1 MRTLRFT
8 TIIHADRTTA
18 WQPAFESYSLS
29 EVGESAE
36 LAVEMDVTPDFEEYV
51 NDTWPRASARLEAI
65 CEATL

>member
-1 MRTLRFT
+1 MKTPRFE

-18 WQPAFESYSLS
+18 WDVRLAPATY
-29 EVGESAE
+29 GTWTAE

-51 NDTWPRASARLEAI
+51 NDTWPRASARFEAI